1 MRIIS
6 GSLKGFNIKT
16 PKRLSTRPATELVRG
31 AMFSM
36 LEHLDPPMGK
46 VLDLF
51 AGSGA
56 LGLEAIS
63 RGFAFTTFVELNGPA
78 CRIIKENLQNARAE
92 NRAQVL
98 NVRVEKAFN
107 ILKEPFDVIVMD
119 PPYRKEELNEFLNK
133 ILSSHLVKDDTV
145 LAVNHSVRQDLS
157 DQYGFF
163 KQVKHTRHGDSLISI
178 YKKAEEN

>member
-1 MRIIS
+1 LRIIS

-36 LEHLDPPMGK
+36 LEHLDPSMGQ

-63 RGFAFTTFVELNGPA
+63 RGFAHATFVELNGPT
-78 CRIIKENLQNARAE
+78 CGVIKENLQNAGVE

-98 NVRVEKAFN
+98 SVRVEKAFN

-119 PPYRKEELNEFLNK
+119 PPYRKEELDEFLNRL
-133 ILSSHLVKDDTV
+133 LSSHLVKDDTILV
-145 LAVNHSVRQDLS
+145 VNHSVRQNLS
-157 DQYGFF
+157 NQYGPF

-178 YKKAEEN
+178 YKKVEEN

>member
-36 LEHLDPPMGK
+36 LEHLDPPMDQ

-63 RGFAFTTFVELNGPA
+63 RGFAHATFVELNGPA
-78 CRIIKENLQNARAE
+78 CRIIRENLQNAGIE

-98 NVRVEKAFN
+98 SIRAEQAFN
-107 ILKEPFDVIVMD
+107 ILKKPFDVIVMD
-119 PPYRKEELNEFLNK
+119 PPYRKEELDEFLGRL
-133 ILSSHLVKDDTV
+133 LSSHLVKDDTV
-145 LAVNHSVRQDLS
+145 LAVNHSIRQDLS
-157 DQYGFF
+157 DQYGPF

-178 YKKAEEN
+178 YKKAEEK